1 MLRDLVLSLSISL
14 AGACGAAAEDLT
26 PNQVIETT
34 AARMVEILEVRR
46 DEFASDVNALY
57 AVIDELLLPR
67 FDTRYAA
74 ARILG
79 RERWK
84 AASKEQRERFIDAFY
99 DTLRN
104 TYASGLLEFEA
115 GTMEV
120 LPFKGDLDATTRSA
134 KVRTRVTLDDGKVV
148 PVDYRLVRG
157 KSPGSNWKVWD
168 VLAEG
173 ISYVKSYGTDLG
185 AEIDAKGLDAVTE
198 RLEAEARQ
206 KTDVET

>member
-14 AGACGAAAEDLT
+14 AGACSAAAEDLT

-34 AARMVEILEVRR
+34 AARMVEILEERR
-46 DEFASDVNALY
+46 DEFTSDLNALY

-120 LPFKGDLDATTRSA
+120 LPFKGDLDATTKSA
-134 KVRTRVTLDDGKVV
+134 RVRTRVTLDDGKVV
-148 PVDYRLVRG
+148 PVDYRLRRTSAG
-157 KSPGSNWKVWD
+157 WKVWD

-173 ISYVKSYGTDLG
+173 ISYIKSYSTDLG